1 VFAAVLLVMA
11 QAASGGWSGARPAEC
26 APLASRASSN
36 VWERAKSPELR
47 RYCDLLASGAAKL
60 ATAGGGDEARE
71 ALAIAE
77 QATAVLPGFAAP
89 GVLRGRALARL
100 GRWSDASAALSRAK
114 SQDEHALDDPAA
126 LLALGRSLG
135 RTGDTRGAEGAF
147 RALLPKVAGLPLAD
161 RGGAEVE
168 AALLA
173 LSRGPE
179 GLDVAIAVLRQA
191 RRDAEDAMQTMVA
204 MTLGLALDR
213 AEQREEAHLILKSAA
228 HADPNVTLAD
238 PRVRNVLLDV
248 GSLPEGDALAAI
260 VLESSAPSAAR
271 DAWGRYLAGPGGK
284 GPWADHARSH
294 RARGP
299 QGAR

>member
-1 VFAAVLLVMA
+1 VFAAVLLVTA
-11 QAASGGWSGARPAEC
+11 QAASAGWSGARPAEC
-26 APLASRASSN
+26 APLVSQAAAN
-36 VWERAKSPELR
+36 VWERAKSPALR

-60 ATAGGGDEARE
+60 ATGVGVDEARE

-77 QATAVLPGFAAP
+77 QAAEVLPGFAAP
-89 GVLRGRALARL
+89 NVLRGRALERL
-100 GRWSDASAALSRAK
+100 GRWSDAVSALSLAK
-114 SQDEHALDDPAA
+114 AHDEHALDDPAA

-135 RTGDTRGAEGAF
+135 RTGDASGAEVAF
-147 RALLPKVAGLPLAD
+147 RALLPKAASLSLAD
-161 RGGAEVE
+161 RGGAELE

-173 LSRGPE
+173 LSRGPD

-191 RRDAEDAMQTMVA
+191 RRDAQDAMQTMVA

-213 AEQREEAHLILKSAA
+213 ADQREEARLILAGAA
-228 HADPNVTLAD
+228 HADPNATLAD
-238 PRVRNVLLDV
+238 PRVRSVLLDV
-248 GSLPEGDALAAI
+248 GALAEGDALAAI

-284 GPWADHARSH
+284 GPWAEHARSH
-294 RARGP
+294 RSRGL